1 MRIPSVSP
9 VNPSSVPSFGERR
22 PRTSPTAY
30 ATTQAAPA
38 QAAQQPAASNSARV
52 DGTYSMSQI
61 NLAMLLSSQGATI
74 IAPEMQI
81 SPELA
86 SQPHSVSLSA
96 PAPIGG
102 AESSGP
108 PTASQ
113 EAQQIMDSLGS
124 NGVLTLASVESA
136 ENGCTSAPASDLLD
150 SNTDADITADFTQL
164 SGGGGAMTLAQLT
177 SAIQKNANPQNQHPD
192 SDGKVVL
199 PGASTATSTTDGA
212 SRIPHQHLRVRKP
225 AQPRWNISGRSSGL
239 LKPPIQKPNKA
250 FSAPPL
256 SAGAPLV

>member
-1 MRIPSVSP
+1 
-9 VNPSSVPSFGERR
+9 
-22 PRTSPTAY
+22 
-30 ATTQAAPA
+30 
-38 QAAQQPAASNSARV
+38 
-52 DGTYSMSQI
+52 
-61 NLAMLLSSQGATI
+61 
-74 IAPEMQI
+74 
-81 SPELA
+81 
-86 SQPHSVSLSA
+86 
-96 PAPIGG
+96 
-102 AESSGP
+102 
-108 PTASQ
+108 
-113 EAQQIMDSLGS
+113 MDSLGS